1 MSLFQPKSGA
11 TTERNQTYKHRVL
24 THFYQQDIEPINEA
38 AERLG
43 IPRSEFIR
51 QACRTL
57 INTMNEAA
65 PERIS
70 SPNVNVKE
78 SDSEPLA
85 FYSSSGTG
93 F

>member
-1 MSLFQPKSGA
+1 MF
-11 TTERNQTYKHRVL
+11 KHGVL

-57 INTMNEAA
+57 INTINDSA
-65 PERIS
+65 PSQRLS
-70 SPNVNVKE
+70 SPNVNVNE
-78 SDSEPLA
+78 SDGEPLA

>member
-1 MSLFQPKSGA
+1 M
-11 TTERNQTYKHRVL
+11 YKHGVL

-51 QACRTL
+51 QARRTF
-57 INTMNEAA
+57 INIMNDST
-65 PERIS
+65 PPKRLS
-70 SPNVNVKE
+70 SPNVKK

-85 FYSSSGTG
+85 FYSYSGTG

>member
-1 MSLFQPKSGA
+1 M
-11 TTERNQTYKHRVL
+11 YKHGVL

-51 QACRTL
+51 QACRKF
-57 INTMNEAA
+57 INTINDST
-65 PERIS
+65 PSQRLS
-70 SPNVNVKE
+70 SPNVNVND

>member
-1 MSLFQPKSGA
+1 M
-11 TTERNQTYKHRVL
+11 YKHGVL

-51 QACRTL
+51 QACRTF
-57 INTMNEAA
+57 INMMNGAQVS
-65 PERIS
+65 ERQT
-70 SPNVNVKE
+70 SPKVNE

-85 FYSSSGTG
+85 FYTSSGTG

>member
-1 MSLFQPKSGA
+1 M
-11 TTERNQTYKHRVL
+11 YKHGVL

-57 INTMNEAA
+57 INMMNEAA
-65 PERIS
+65 PERLS
-70 SPNVNVKE
+70 SPNVNMNE

>member
-1 MSLFQPKSGA
+1 M
-11 TTERNQTYKHRVL
+11 YKHGVL

-51 QACRTL
+51 QACRPL
-57 INTMNEAA
+57 INKMNDAA
-65 PERIS
+65 PERLP

-78 SDSEPLA
+78 SDGESLA

>member
-1 MSLFQPKSGA
+1 M
-11 TTERNQTYKHRVL
+11 YKHGVL

-57 INTMNEAA
+57 INMMNEAA
-65 PERIS
+65 PERLS
-70 SPNVNVKE
+70 SPNANVKLNE
-78 SDSEPLA
+78 SDREPLA

>member
-1 MSLFQPKSGA
+1 MF
-11 TTERNQTYKHRVL
+11 KHGVL

-57 INTMNEAA
+57 INMMNDST
-65 PERIS
+65 PPMRLS
-70 SPNVNVKE
+70 SHNVNVKE

>member
-1 MSLFQPKSGA
+1 M
-11 TTERNQTYKHRVL
+11 YKHGVL

-43 IPRSEFIR
+43 IHRSEFIR
-51 QACRTL
+51 QACRTF
-57 INTMNEAA
+57 INTMNDST
-65 PERIS
+65 PSKRLS
-70 SPNVNVKE
+70 SPNVNVNE

>member
-1 MSLFQPKSGA
+1 M
-11 TTERNQTYKHRVL
+11 YKHGVL

-51 QACRTL
+51 QACRTF
-57 INTMNEAA
+57 INMMNDST
-65 PERIS
+65 PPKRLS
-70 SPNVNVKE
+70 SPNVNVKLNE

>member
-1 MSLFQPKSGA
+1 MCEYTIKLPVK
-11 TTERNQTYKHRVL
+11 KWI
-24 THFYQQDIEPINEA
+24 YQQDIEPINEA

-57 INTMNEAA
+57 INMMNEAA
-65 PERIS
+65 PERLS

>member
-1 MSLFQPKSGA
+1 M
-11 TTERNQTYKHRVL
+11 YKHGVL

-57 INTMNEAA
+57 INMMNEAA
-65 PERIS
+65 PERLP
-70 SPNVNVKE
+70 SPNVNVKLNE

>member
-1 MSLFQPKSGA
+1 M
-11 TTERNQTYKHRVL
+11 YKHGVL

-57 INTMNEAA
+57 INMMNEAA
-65 PERIS
+65 PERLS
-70 SPNVNVKE
+70 SPNVNVKLNE

>member
-1 MSLFQPKSGA
+1 M
-11 TTERNQTYKHRVL
+11 YKHGVL

-57 INTMNEAA
+57 IKMMNEAA
-65 PERIS
+65 PERLP

-85 FYSSSGTG
+85 FYSSSETG

>member
-1 MSLFQPKSGA
+1 MSGDTQ
-11 TTERNQTYKHRVL
+11 ERNQMYKHGVL

-51 QACRTL
+51 QACRTF
-57 INTMNEAA
+57 INTMNGA
-65 PERIS
+65 PVSERQA
-70 SPNVNVKE
+70 SPIKNE
-78 SDSEPLA
+78 SNDEPLS
-85 FYSSSGTG
+85 FFSSSGTG